1 MAGRPSKFNDALKK
15 NMLALYESGKT
26 DAEVARAIGVSLRT
40 VHNWKA
46 GNSAFLHSIRE
57 AKATADSLVEAAL
70 FRLAMGYA
78 HPTEKIF
85 FSRGKVFRVDT
96 VKHYPPNVRAIMFW
110 LRNRCPERW
119 RF

>member
-1 MAGRPSKFNDALKK
+1 MAGRPSKFNDAVQK

-46 GNSAFLHSIRE
+46 ANSAFLHSIRE
-57 AKATADSLVEAAL
+57 AKATADAIVEAAL
-70 FRLAMGYA
+70 FRRAIGYT
-78 HPTEKIF
+78 HTVE
-85 FSRGKVFRVDT
+85 KVFIYKGEVRRYET
-96 VKHYPPNVRAIMFW
+96 IKHYPPDPSSAALW